1 MTPEFWHQ
9 RWQLGETGWHSDAVN
24 RHLTEYWPSLRV
36 AKNARVLVPLCG
48 KSLDMLWLAGE
59 GHRVVGVEL
68 SAAAAEAFFTE
79 NGLIPVVT
87 DLAPHPFQRWSVDE
101 IALLVGDFFD
111 LSGEVLRAAGVPGID
126 AVYDRAS
133 LIALP
138 PDLRERYAARLCALL
153 RESSSTR
160 APRRSLL
167 VTFDYDQQ
175 RMPGPP
181 FAVAADEVRRLFEP
195 RFRIEELASI
205 DALRESPGFAARGLD
220 RLAEHVYRLELRG
233 DDGAAA

>member
-24 RHLTEYWPSLRV
+24 RHLTEYWPGLAV
-36 AKNARVLVPLCG
+36 AKDARVLVPLCG

-68 SAAAAEAFFTE
+68 SAAAADAFFSE
-79 NGLIPVVT
+79 NGLSAVVT

-101 IALLVGDFFD
+101 ITLLVGDFFD
-111 LSGEVLRAAGVPGID
+111 LSSEVLRAAGVSGID

-138 PDLRERYAARLCALL
+138 PDLRERYARHLIALL
-153 RESSSTR
+153 RDSFSPR
-160 APRRSLL
+160 APRLVLL
-167 VTFDYDQQ
+167 VTFDYDQA

-181 FAVAADEVRRLFEP
+181 FAVAAGEVRRLFEP
-195 RFRIEELASI
+195 DFRIDELASL
-205 DALRESPGFAARGLD
+205 DALQEGSGFAARGLD
-220 RLAEHVYRLELRG
+220 RLAEHVYRLALRG
-233 DDGAAA
+233 DDGAA